1 MMKVGDLVVWRTDRN
16 LPGSVGT
23 CGIVLDVREQVGSV
37 FPEVAVVWTAY
48 GGEPLWFRQ
57 EDLKIVQNR

>member
-1 MMKVGDLVVWRTDRN
+1 MKIGDLVVWRADRN
-16 LPGSVGT
+16 PRGAVGI
-23 CGIVLDVREQVGSV
+23 CGIVTNVREQVGSV

-57 EDLKIVQNR
+57 EELKIVQNR